1 MALLLPAPHLSEGFH
16 GFLQALGASSAQSHH
31 VLQVS
36 SAFDLSGFFEFFG
49 KGDVLLVMI
58 FAMMNPVFEPNSG
71 LVDEFHF
78 ASSISRADVLYHI
91 REETS
96 SVTPPPK

>member
-1 MALLLPAPHLSEGFH
+1 
-16 GFLQALGASSAQSHH
+16 
-31 VLQVS
+31 
-36 SAFDLSGFFEFFG
+36 
-49 KGDVLLVMI
+49 MI
-58 FAMMNPVFEPNSG
+58 FAMMNPVLEPNSC

-96 SVTPPPK
+96 SLTPHMGAAAVGKPPYKSVD